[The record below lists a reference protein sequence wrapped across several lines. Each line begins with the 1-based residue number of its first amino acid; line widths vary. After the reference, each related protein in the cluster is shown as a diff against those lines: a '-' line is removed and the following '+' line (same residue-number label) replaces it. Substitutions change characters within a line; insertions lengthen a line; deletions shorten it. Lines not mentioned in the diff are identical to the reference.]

1 MPHEHDPEQ
10 QLQRQ
15 SGAPVSGVRDVRR
28 LQFSMQV
35 QAGRWLREFD
45 ELLQKNPKPGLAD
58 YLGENGGI
66 TRWNGILECKSVI

>member
-1 MPHEHDPEQ
+1 
-10 QLQRQ
+10 
-15 SGAPVSGVRDVRR
+15 
-28 LQFSMQV
+28 MQV